1 MGPPMT
7 HAADCAP
14 RNGNLRYVLRG
25 VRLLVIAG
33 GMWLAWTRPAWANQP
48 PGPQMFLSE
57 ILILPL
63 MMLLTALGGGYA
75 VMRAANIKR
84 RRWLIAVVVVAILL
98 TGINEGLSAML
109 MLVFGPYA
117 LVRGVRLLVW
127 GAKALHP
134 PEKRST
140 YLAHASPARLLTASL
155 LTCLMAIALVGMNF
169 AFVGWWPG
177 EYYLEQRIKQVI
189 ALELVN
195 ANKQQAG
202 DAVYQLPEL
211 RMAGTVYDQEFKL
224 GPGGKSFQAW
234 VWPKRMPFFPYN
246 YLVTLPSF
254 YADQTGQLRM
264 IRVHNPGQRCPPDA
278 PVYYR
283 VHPED
288 AQAQQ

>member
-7 HAADCAP
+7 RAADPALREGSP
-14 RNGNLRYVLRG
+14 RYVLRG
-25 VRLLVIAG
+25 ARLLFIVVS
-33 GMWLAWTRPAWANQP
+33 MWLAWTSPAWANQP
-48 PGPQMFLSE
+48 PGPQMLLSE

-109 MLVFGPYA
+109 MLVLGPYVI
-117 LVRGVRLLVW
+117 VRGVRLALW
-127 GAKALHP
+127 GARARRPPDQHP
-134 PEKRST
+134 A
-140 YLAHASPARLLTASL
+140 YLANASGGRLLTAGL
-155 LTCLMAIALVGMNF
+155 LTCLTAVALVGLNF

-177 EYYLEQRIKQVI
+177 EYYLEQRIKQVV

-224 GPGGKSFQAW
+224 GPGGKSFQAR

-264 IRVHNPGQRCPPDA
+264 IRVHKPGQRCPPNA